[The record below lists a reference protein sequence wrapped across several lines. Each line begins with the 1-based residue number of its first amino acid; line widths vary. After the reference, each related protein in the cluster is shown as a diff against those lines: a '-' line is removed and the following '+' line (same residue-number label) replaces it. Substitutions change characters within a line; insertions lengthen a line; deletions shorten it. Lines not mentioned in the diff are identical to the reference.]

1 MLGFKSTGSAR
12 ASLGGIK
19 MIHMMRKQHVKY
31 ACTPRPLLAK
41 QFDLLAV

>member
-1 MLGFKSTGSAR
+1 
-12 ASLGGIK
+12 
-19 MIHMMRKQHVKY
+19 MRKHYAKY